1 MARSSARRAGDAPAS
16 GTHSGKLLLRMPP
29 ALHARLAQ
37 EAEKGGVSLN
47 QLITTR
53 LEASLQEPRAGTAR
67 EVGRASAPAP
77 TPPLTTALRINL
89 AVVVLAGVVAVV
101 LLVLA
106 LVDLL

>member
-1 MARSSARRAGDAPAS
+1 MARSSARRAGDAQAS

-67 EVGRASAPAP
+67 EVGRAPAP